1 MSVKRSARRDALF
14 LDALVETG
22 SLAAALA
29 ASGYGR
35 VQMQRARERDSA
47 FARAWDEALEA
58 AVDALEQ
65 EARRR
70 AVEGV
75 EKPVWYRGEQV
86 GTVREVSDRLLLAL
100 LKAHRPERFGGRSVT
115 GAKDRWD
122 GEDLAGL
129 RAALERKLARLA
141 GEGGEGAA

>member
-1 MSVKRSARRDALF
+1 MSVKRSARRDAAF
-14 LDALVETG
+14 LDALAATG

-29 ASGYGR
+29 GLGYGR
-35 VQMQRARERDSA
+35 MQMQRARERDAA
-47 FARAWDEALEA
+47 FAHAWDEALEA

-100 LKAHRPERFGGRSVT
+100 LKAHRPERFGGRSDT
-115 GAKDRWD
+115 GAKDGWD

-141 GEGGEGAA
+141 GEGA